1 MLIHVLNI
9 SFINMLLHI
18 SYLFVLSCFIS
29 YHLSFTF
36 LLLVIITVYVSS
48 RSNAM
53 LLISCH
59 VICIFLSFI
68 LYFMPANTLEV
79 NKGTISRAGNEPSR
93 AEL

>member
-1 MLIHVLNI
+1 MFHFIS
-9 SFINMLLHI
+9 SFI
-18 SYLFVLSCFIS
+18 
-29 YHLSFTF
+29 TF

-53 LLISCH
+53 LLISYH

-79 NKGTISRAGNEPSR
+79 DKGTISRAGNEPSR